1 MREVLLPQEMV
12 HTGDLIL
19 VNAQFPFRGTG
30 TDRLL
35 PAGFGGNHVLL
46 DGRVARLLEKLVLDL
61 GGGETLC
68 PVSGWRSREEQE
80 AIYTRS
86 LQEHGRRFTEQ
97 YVALPGH
104 SEHQTGLAVD
114 LGLRSETIDFLRP
127 DFPYEGICQKFREQ
141 AVFHG
146 FILRYPQGKENVT
159 GIAHEPWHFRYVGEP
174 HGEIMAAKHL
184 ALEEYHPFLRQFP
197 TGKRYY
203 LYQGKGLRAYLSYQR
218 ANPSGPTLWRPRQ
231 DTLYYS
237 VSGDNQEGFLFTEW
251 CREGGKIS

>member
-1 MREVLLPQEMV
+1 MSCW
-12 HTGDLIL
+12 T
-19 VNAQFPFRGTG
+19 
-30 TDRLL
+30 
-35 PAGFGGNHVLL
+35 AG
-46 DGRVARLLEKLVLDL
+46 VARLLEKLVLDL
-61 GGGETLC
+61 GGGEALC

-127 DFPYEGICQKFREQ
+127 RLPLRGNLPEIPEQ
-141 AVFHG
+141 ASFRG
-146 FILRYPQGKENVT
+146 FIQRYPQGEREHHRHCPRALAFPLCGGATRGNHGSQTPDVGGIPPVFAAISHREAVLPLSGQGAERVPVLST
-159 GIAHEPWHFRYVGEP
+159 GQSKRPNA
-174 HGEIMAAKHL
+174 L
-184 ALEEYHPFLRQFP
+184 A
-197 TGKRYY
+197 
-203 LYQGKGLRAYLSYQR
+203 
-218 ANPSGPTLWRPRQ
+218 PRQ

-251 CREGGKIS
+251 CRERGEIL

>member
-1 MREVLLPQEMV
+1 M
-12 HTGDLIL
+12 
-19 VNAQFPFRGTG
+19 
-30 TDRLL
+30 
-35 PAGFGGNHVLL
+35 
-46 DGRVARLLEKLVLDL
+46 
-61 GGGETLC
+61 
-68 PVSGWRSREEQE
+68 
-80 AIYTRS
+80 
-86 LQEHGRRFTEQ
+86 
-97 YVALPGH
+97 ALPGH

-141 AVFHG
+141 ASFRG
-146 FILRYPQGKENVT
+146 FIQRYPQGKENIT

-184 ALEEYHPFLRQFP
+184 SLEEYHPFLRQFP

-251 CREGGKIS
+251 CRERGEIL

>member
-19 VNAQFPFRGTG
+19 VNAQFPFRKTG
-30 TDRLL
+30 TDRFLL
-35 PAGFGGNHVLL
+35 PASFGGNRVLL

-61 GGGETLC
+61 GGGEALC
-68 PVSGWRSREEQE
+68 PVSGWHSREEQE

-184 ALEEYHPFLRQFP
+184 
-197 TGKRYY
+197 
-203 LYQGKGLRAYLSYQR
+203 
-218 ANPSGPTLWRPRQ
+218 LWRNTTRFCGNFPQ
-231 DTLYYS
+231 G
-237 VSGDNQEGFLFTEW
+237 SGITFIRARG
-251 CREGGKIS
+251 

>member
-19 VNAQFPFRGTG
+19 VNAQFPFRKTG
-30 TDRLL
+30 TDRFLL
-35 PAGFGGNHVLL
+35 PASFGGNRVLL

-61 GGGETLC
+61 GGGEALC
-68 PVSGWRSREEQE
+68 PVSGWRFREEQE

-141 AVFHG
+141 AVLSRVYPAVPPGERERHRHCPRALAFPLCGGATRGDHG
-146 FILRYPQGKENVT
+146 GQTPGVWRNTTRFCGNFPPGSGITFIGARG
-159 GIAHEPWHFRYVGEP
+159 
-174 HGEIMAAKHL
+174 
-184 ALEEYHPFLRQFP
+184 
-197 TGKRYY
+197 
-203 LYQGKGLRAYLSYQR
+203 
-218 ANPSGPTLWRPRQ
+218 
-231 DTLYYS
+231 
-237 VSGDNQEGFLFTEW
+237 
-251 CREGGKIS
+251 

>member
-19 VNAQFPFRGTG
+19 VNAQFPFRKTG
-30 TDRLL
+30 TDRFLL
-35 PAGFGGNHVLL
+35 PASFGGNRVLL

-61 GGGETLC
+61 GGGEALC

-146 FILRYPQGKENVT
+146 FILRYPQGKRTSPALPTSPGISAMWGNHT
-159 GIAHEPWHFRYVGEP
+159 GRSWRPN
-174 HGEIMAAKHL
+174 
-184 ALEEYHPFLRQFP
+184 
-197 TGKRYY
+197 TC
-203 LYQGKGLRAYLSYQR
+203 
-218 ANPSGPTLWRPRQ
+218 LWRNTTRFCGNFPQ
-231 DTLYYS
+231 G
-237 VSGDNQEGFLFTEW
+237 SGITFIRARG
-251 CREGGKIS
+251 

>member
-19 VNAQFPFRGTG
+19 VNAQFPFRETG
-30 TDRLL
+30 TDRFLL
-35 PAGFGGNHVLL
+35 PAGFGGSHVLL
-46 DGRVARLLEKLVLDL
+46 DGRVARLLEKLILEL
-61 GGGETLC
+61 GGGEALC

-86 LQEHGRRFTEQ
+86 LQEHGHHFTEQ

-146 FILRYPQGKENVT
+146 FILRYPQGKENVS
-159 GIAHEPWHFRYVGEP
+159 GIAHEPWNFRYVGEP

-184 ALEEYHPFLRQFP
+184 SLEEYHPFLQ
-197 TGKRYY
+197 
-203 LYQGKGLRAYLSYQR
+203 
-218 ANPSGPTLWRPRQ
+218 
-231 DTLYYS
+231 
-237 VSGDNQEGFLFTEW
+237 
-251 CREGGKIS
+251 

>member
-19 VNAQFPFRGTG
+19 VNAQFPFRETG
-30 TDRLL
+30 TDWFLL
-35 PAGFGGNHVLL
+35 PAGFGGNRVLL

-61 GGGETLC
+61 GGGEALC

-146 FILRYPQGKENVT
+146 FIQCFWGCASVCPPFHCSKPTASRPLCAGPALWGPAW
-159 GIAHEPWHFRYVGEP
+159 GLHFGP
-174 HGEIMAAKHL
+174 ALPPAA
-184 ALEEYHPFLRQFP
+184 ATRWP
-197 TGKRYY
+197 
-203 LYQGKGLRAYLSYQR
+203 
-218 ANPSGPTLWRPRQ
+218 
-231 DTLYYS
+231 
-237 VSGDNQEGFLFTEW
+237 
-251 CREGGKIS
+251 

>member
-19 VNAQFPFRGTG
+19 VNAQFPFRKTG
-30 TDRLL
+30 TDRFLL
-35 PAGFGGNHVLL
+35 PASFGGNRVLL

-61 GGGETLC
+61 GGGEALC

-114 LGLRSETIDFLRP
+114 LGLRSDRLSPPRLPLRGNLP
-127 DFPYEGICQKFREQ
+127 EISGTSSLSWVYPAVPPGEKERHRHCPRALAFPLCGGTTRGDHGGQTPGSGGIPPVFAAISHRE
-141 AVFHG
+141 AVLPLSG
-146 FILRYPQGKENVT
+146 QGAESVPVLST
-159 GIAHEPWHFRYVGEP
+159 GQSNRPNA
-174 HGEIMAAKHL
+174 L
-184 ALEEYHPFLRQFP
+184 APTPGHAVLLCFGGQPGGLPFYRMVP
-197 TGKRYY
+197 G
-203 LYQGKGLRAYLSYQR
+203 
-218 ANPSGPTLWRPRQ
+218 
-231 DTLYYS
+231 
-237 VSGDNQEGFLFTEW
+237 
-251 CREGGKIS
+251 

>member
-19 VNAQFPFRGTG
+19 VNAQFPFRKTG
-30 TDRLL
+30 TDRSLL
-35 PAGFGGNHVLL
+35 PASFGGNRVLL

-61 GGGETLC
+61 GGGEALC

-86 LQEHGRRFTEQ
+86 LQEHGRRFTKQ

-141 AVFHG
+141 SPFRG
-146 FILRYPQGKENVT
+146 LSSGIPRGKRT
-159 GIAHEPWHFRYVGEP
+159 SPALPTSPGISAMWGSH
-174 HGEIMAAKHL
+174 
-184 ALEEYHPFLRQFP
+184 
-197 TGKRYY
+197 TGKSW
-203 LYQGKGLRAYLSYQR
+203 QP
-218 ANPSGPTLWRPRQ
+218 NT
-231 DTLYYS
+231 
-237 VSGDNQEGFLFTEW
+237 
-251 CREGGKIS
+251 

>member
-19 VNAQFPFRGTG
+19 VNAQFPFRKTG
-30 TDRLL
+30 TDRFLL
-35 PAGFGGNHVLL
+35 PASFGGNRVLL

-61 GGGETLC
+61 GGGEALC

-104 SEHQTGLAVD
+104 SEHQTGFAVD

-127 DFPYEGICQKFREQ
+127 DFPTRESARNFGNKQSFMGLSCGTPRGKRTSPALPTSPGISAMWGNHTGRSWRPNTWLWRNTTRFCGNF
-141 AVFHG
+141 
-146 FILRYPQGKENVT
+146 PQGS
-159 GIAHEPWHFRYVGEP
+159 GITF
-174 HGEIMAAKHL
+174 I
-184 ALEEYHPFLRQFP
+184 
-197 TGKRYY
+197 
-203 LYQGKGLRAYLSYQR
+203 RAR
-218 ANPSGPTLWRPRQ
+218 G
-231 DTLYYS
+231 
-237 VSGDNQEGFLFTEW
+237 
-251 CREGGKIS
+251 

>member
-19 VNAQFPFRGTG
+19 VNAQFPFRKTG
-30 TDRLL
+30 TDRFLL
-35 PAGFGGNHVLL
+35 PASFGGNRVLL

-61 GGGETLC
+61 GGGEALC

-159 GIAHEPWHFRYVGEP
+159 GIATSPGISAMWGNH
-174 HGEIMAAKHL
+174 
-184 ALEEYHPFLRQFP
+184 
-197 TGKRYY
+197 TGRSW
-203 LYQGKGLRAYLSYQR
+203 RP
-218 ANPSGPTLWRPRQ
+218 NTWLWRNTTRFCGNFPQ
-231 DTLYYS
+231 G
-237 VSGDNQEGFLFTEW
+237 SGITFIRARG
-251 CREGGKIS
+251 

>member
-1 MREVLLPQEMV
+1 MREVFLPQEMV

-19 VNAQFPFRGTG
+19 VNAQFPFRKTG
-30 TDRLL
+30 TDRF
-35 PAGFGGNHVLL
+35 PAPGQLWGQPCLAGR
-46 DGRVARLLEKLVLDL
+46 RVARLLEKLVLDL
-61 GGGETLC
+61 GGGEALC

-146 FILRYPQGKENVT
+146 FILRYPPGERERHRHCPRAPGISAMWGNHT
-159 GIAHEPWHFRYVGEP
+159 GR
-174 HGEIMAAKHL
+174 
-184 ALEEYHPFLRQFP
+184 
-197 TGKRYY
+197 
-203 LYQGKGLRAYLSYQR
+203 
-218 ANPSGPTLWRPRQ
+218 LWRPNTWLWRNTTRFCGNFPQ
-231 DTLYYS
+231 G
-237 VSGDNQEGFLFTEW
+237 SGITFIRARG
-251 CREGGKIS
+251 